1 MVMFGY
7 SGDFQK
13 VWSVY
18 YMKDGQVAVR
28 RLMDDGATQ
37 NQDLGYADIPSAY
50 YDMNSTMNPL
60 YVADVDDERS
70 AFKYLGKSSDLI
82 HLLPEADLGTPDQQ
96 ETPG

>member
-13 VWSVY
+13 IWSVY
-18 YMKDGQVAVR
+18 YMKDDQVSVR
-28 RLMDDGATQ
+28 RLMDNGSIQ
-37 NQDLGYADIPSAY
+37 EQPLGYSDIPSAY
-50 YDMNSTMNPL
+50 YGMNSTMNPL
-60 YVADVDDERS
+60 YVADIDDERS

-82 HLLPEADLGTPDQQ
+82 HLLPEADLGIPDQQ

>member
-7 SGDFQK
+7 SGDFEK

-18 YMKDGQVAVR
+18 FMRDGQVKVR
-28 RLMDDGATQ
+28 RLMDDGTTQ
-37 NQDLGYADIPSAY
+37 EEDLGYSSIPTAY
-50 YDMNSTMNPL
+50 YGMNSTMNPL

-82 HLLPEADLGTPDQQ
+82 HLLPEASLGTPDQQ